1 MRGNMQNNGHFK
13 PQGRIYGEV
22 AVISVLFL
30 AFFVSG
36 ALSGIQYRINLWAMY
51 IGVFLSAGV
60 FFGAFFLYWKKRE
73 VRSESLLR
81 SLPSRMMENKELLFL
96 LGAAALLRLGLLD
109 LAQRWDGEAYLKSL
123 IRGCRNYDF
132 TLLSYFDS
140 FRLCS
145 HTSLGYALFA
155 AIGEYLAPGDVYG
168 INLVNLV
175 LYLFYTL
182 FLYRIMEHL
191 LPESSKRRVAA
202 AVFVITSG
210 PMALGTFGI
219 LNIDMAVMLFSVYV
233 LYLHM
238 SGRYI
243 LLCFFS
249 IVLTQSKETGSVV
262 LAGYMLFWLLYRLWT
277 KGWACLKDRALW
289 AMLPAWGGLLIYL
302 FLLRFRGMTLWYGGI
317 RVGEGD
323 GETMH
328 YFALSLSYIWLKIK
342 MIFAMNFYWLFTLI
356 SVSLLGILGWRKW
369 RAFRKNRI
377 RDVEKPRIK
386 GVYHGPEKSACSQE
400 VVNVPQLAE
409 AGRHTEVWQ
418 EVAGPLIG
426 FCGGM
431 AALFLFSCLYV
442 TWSNPRYHYP
452 LEMFLLSVTVL
463 LVLKVVRRG
472 WMKSALLVLLAVCCL
487 AQSYTTV
494 DWVTK
499 KLFGVRPTGD
509 GYVVAHPAWNAQDG
523 EYQPEHVLADMAVY
537 NNQMSYLDKAYDR
550 ILVQIGFDGSQDLI
564 IWDDLPQYNGFSTS
578 SIYRFWDR
586 REQRRRFVQTDT
598 TVPIRILA
606 KPYFEQVELN
616 DLAEWAVYIYTPGYG
631 VEEELATAQLGEYY
645 EVGERKE
652 VSIWGQ
658 GSIAYYEMRKRP
670 EAER

>member
-1 MRGNMQNNGHFK
+1 MGANMQNNGHSK
-13 PQGRIYGEV
+13 TQGKIYGEI
-22 AVISVLFL
+22 AVISVIFL

-51 IGVFLSAGV
+51 AGVLLSAGA
-60 FFGAFFLYWKKRE
+60 FFGAFFLYWEKNE
-73 VRSESLLR
+73 IHLESLIR
-81 SLPSRMMENKELLFL
+81 SLPGRMMGNKELLLL
-96 LGAAALLRLGLLD
+96 LGATVLLRLNLLGLT
-109 LAQRWDGEAYLKSL
+109 QRWDGETYLKN
-123 IRGCRNYDF
+123 IIEGCRNYDF
-132 TLLSYFDS
+132 TALSYFDS
-140 FRLCS
+140 FRLCG

-168 INLVNLV
+168 VNLVNLV

-182 FLYRIMEHL
+182 FVYRIMERL
-191 LPESSKRRVAA
+191 LSESSKNWIAA

-233 LYLHM
+233 LYLHL
-238 SGRYI
+238 SGRYV

-249 IVLTQSKETGSVV
+249 VVLIQSKETGSVM
-262 LAGYMLFWLLYRLWT
+262 LAGYMLSWMLYRLWT

-289 AMLPAWGGLLIYL
+289 AMLPAWGGLLGYL

-317 RVGEGD
+317 QVGEGD

-328 YFALSLSYIWLKIK
+328 YFALSLPYIWLKIK

-356 SVSLLGILGWRKW
+356 SISLLGIWGWRKW
-369 RAFRKNRI
+369 RACRKNRMQ
-377 RDVEKPRIK
+377 DAEKLRIK
-386 GVYHGPEKSACSQE
+386 GSHDRLERAVCGQDRVNFSQL
-400 VVNVPQLAE
+400 PKRGYL
-409 AGRHTEVWQ
+409 TEVQQ
-418 EVAGPLIG
+418 ETAAPLIG

-431 AALFLFSCLYV
+431 AAFFLFSCLYI

-463 LVLKVVRRG
+463 LVLKVVRWG
-472 WMKSALLVLLAVCCL
+472 GMKSALLVLLAVCCL

-494 DWVTK
+494 DWVMG
-499 KLFGVRPTGD
+499 KLFDMRPTGG
-509 GYVVAHPAWNAQDG
+509 GYTVAHPAWNAQEG

-550 ILVQIGFDGSQDLI
+550 MLAQIGFDGSEDLI
-564 IWDDLPQYNGFSTS
+564 IWDDLPQYNGFSTI

-586 REQRRRFVQTDT
+586 KAQRRRFVQTDT
-598 TVPIRILA
+598 TVPIRIYG
-606 KPYFEQVELN
+606 KPYFEQGDLN
-616 DLAEWAVYIYTPGYG
+616 DLAERAVYIYTPGYG
-631 VEEELATAQLGEYY
+631 VEEGLATAQLGEYY

-670 EAER
+670 